1 MRCTGRPISLFPII
15 LLGLLATS
23 QAADRGRNLRP
34 APVIENP
41 PDVLW
46 RNPGD
51 ISDRDLFYGSGGQSR
66 SPIGRFTFVEEDL
79 GASSPKFVVRDEYGA
94 EWKAKLGAEARAETA
109 AARFVWAVGYITD
122 EDYLIPNLRVAN
134 LKKLRRGQRYVGL
147 DGSVSN
153 VRLERSPRDGKKIG
167 SWSWESNP
175 FYGTR
180 ELNGLRLMMALLNNW
195 DLKDGNTAI
204 YTVNDGGTSRHW
216 YAVSDIGATFGT
228 SSYRI
233 PSGKSNVSAYQRSG
247 FITTVK
253 PEYVSFA
260 TPSTSPLLSLF
271 FIPHAIHSLARVPMR
286 WIGREIPRED
296 VRWITYFLRRLSARQ
311 IRSAFEAGGYSPSEV
326 ESFATIIENRIAQL
340 TEL

>member
-51 ISDRDLFYGSGGQSR
+51 IRDRDLFYGSGGQSR

-195 DLKDGNTAI
+195 DLKDAI
-204 YTVNDGGTSRHW
+204 P
-216 YAVSDIGATFGT
+216 
-228 SSYRI
+228 
-233 PSGKSNVSAYQRSG
+233 PSMPS
-247 FITTVK
+247 TTVAH
-253 PEYVSFA
+253 PA
-260 TPSTSPLLSLF
+260 TGMRYLILERLWNKLIQDPQRQVERQCLSTFRIYHDRKTGVRKFCHPQHFSATESLF
-271 FIPHAIHSLARVPMR
+271 YPARNP
-286 WIGREIPRED
+286 
-296 VRWITYFLRRLSARQ
+296 
-311 IRSAFEAGGYSPSEV
+311 
-326 ESFATIIENRIAQL
+326 
-340 TEL
+340 